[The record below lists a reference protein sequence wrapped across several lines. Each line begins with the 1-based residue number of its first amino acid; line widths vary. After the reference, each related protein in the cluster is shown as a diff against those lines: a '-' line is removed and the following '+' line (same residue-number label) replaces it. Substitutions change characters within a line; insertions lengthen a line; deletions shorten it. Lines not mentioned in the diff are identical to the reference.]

1 MRLKQY
7 LKEAIIQSNKK
18 EVKLFKDL
26 ITKERKKVLKRD
38 PEGQYEHM
46 IFHAMKSVASQITK
60 KIKDLE
66 VEFILVNVGTLINGQ
81 AGADYPKH
89 KLEVMYNITLAL
101 EYWHEDDNMFEV
113 WLSDILNVVDH
124 ELVHIEQ
131 YRKLVK
137 VKKKDYGEV
146 FDILGSIAY
155 RQTQAEK
162 KSSSMD
168 AYLQDTLEIMVLDSL
183 KSKEKLPEIQS
194 EAFSKYYIYMYKKY
208 PKTWRKFIKYFVMFL
223 EKRAK
228 KEKK

>member
-1 MRLKQY
+1 
-7 LKEAIIQSNKK
+7 
-18 EVKLFKDL
+18 
-26 ITKERKKVLKRD
+26 
-38 PEGQYEHM
+38 M

-168 AYLQDTLEIMVLDSL
+168 AYLQDTLEIMAHAQEADSELRRYDISAIEVLDSL